1 MRAIR
6 EIFLVVIGLV
16 TGLSTPLWG
25 QINISGKSGLMYIPS
40 ADVQEEGTF
49 TVGYAYSPSRYAI
62 KYNRT
67 NSESIY
73 FISLVV
79 LSRLE
84 INVNLLRPNGMA
96 PRSSVGFAAEGIGD
110 RQIDLKYVFMTE
122 KTRWPSVALI
132 LSAPFGIDNSLIT
145 NALVATK
152 HVKLSKII
160 DAGFTVGMGSPYS
173 LYRSGVKNEENSDIF
188 TGYTLKDKRD
198 KPYYYLAGPFGGVN
212 LSVANKAGLMFEWD
226 SQHVNI
232 GLYARLVRHWTL
244 QAGLVNGDQL
254 TFGTSYSLNLLQ
266 LPKRLS
272 AKHSPA
278 K

>member
-1 MRAIR
+1 MRTVQKVFIGA
-6 EIFLVVIGLV
+6 IGLV
-16 TGLSTPLWG
+16 VGLSLPLWA
-25 QINISGKSGLMYIPS
+25 QVNISGKSGLMYIPT
-40 ADVQEEGTF
+40 ADVQKDGTF
-49 TVGYAYSPSRYAI
+49 TTGWGYTPSKYAI
-62 KYNRT
+62 KYNGT

-73 FISLVV
+73 FVNLAV

-84 INVNLLRPNGMA
+84 VTINLLRPNGMA

-122 KTRWPSVALI
+122 KTRRPSIALI

-173 LYRSGVKNEENSDIF
+173 LYRAGVKNEEDSDIF

-212 LSVANKAGLMFEWD
+212 VNVANKGGVMLEWD
-226 SQHVNI
+226 SQHLNV
-232 GLYARLVRHWTL
+232 GVYTLLFRHLTL
-244 QAGLVNGDQL
+244 QAGLLNGDQP

-272 AKHSPA
+272 VKHSQI